1 MSGLHEAVED
11 YLTVRRGLGFKLK
24 DYPWMLGD
32 FVTYLDAAG
41 ASTVTA
47 ELALAWALQPGDC
60 AHPAYLSKRLSVVR
74 GFARHLQ
81 AFDPA
86 TEVPSADLLRWQ
98 RCRATPYLYS
108 GADIAA
114 LMGAA
119 RALTPRLRAATY
131 QTLIGLLKVTGARIG
146 ELIGLDRQ
154 DVDWDD
160 GVLVIT
166 YSKFNKF
173 NKSRELPLHPSTID
187 ALRAYALERDELCPE
202 PNTPSFFVSA
212 TSDRLVYVTVQQVFA
227 GLARAAGLR
236 ARSKQ
241 CRPRLHDARHTFA
254 CTTLLG
260 WYRAGGGADVE
271 AHLPLLPTYMGHA
284 NPANTFW
291 YLSAVPELLALA
303 AERREQTLR
312 RQR

>member
-1 MSGLHEAVED
+1 MSGLREAVED
-11 YLTVRRGLGFKLK
+11 YITVRRGLGFKLE

-32 FVTYLDAAG
+32 FVTYLEAAG

-47 ELALAWALQPGDC
+47 ELALAWALQPGEG
-60 AHPAYLSKRLSVVR
+60 AHPSYLGTRLSVVR

-98 RCRATPYLYS
+98 PCRATPYLYS
-108 GADIAA
+108 DGDIAA

-119 RALTPRLRAATY
+119 RALSPRLRAATY
-131 QTLIGLLKVTGARIG
+131 ETLIGLLAVTGARVG

-154 DVDWDD
+154 DVDWDE

-166 YSKFNKF
+166 YSKF

-187 ALRAYALERDELCPE
+187 ALRAYAHERDELCAE
-202 PNTPSFFVSA
+202 PKGPSFFVS
-212 TSDRLVYVTVQQVFA
+212 TLGKRLVYVTVQQVFA
-227 GLARAAGLR
+227 RLARTAGLR
-236 ARSKQ
+236 PRSTR

-260 WYRAGGGADVE
+260 WYRAGVDVE
-271 AHLPLLPTYMGHA
+271 AHLPLLSTYMGHA
-284 NPANTFW
+284 NPSNTFW

-303 AERREQTLR
+303 AERRER
-312 RQR
+312 AVGRQG